1 MPLSEW
7 RRRCDYLTTFIFLSR
22 SPPPFSLLRFRWQR
36 RDLLR
41 AGAERANA
49 LLILAPVR
57 EAGAGE
63 DYLEDSSSI
72 LASLSVDAKFEEA
85 TGGLGLRDIG
95 TPSFFLFFQNI

>member
-7 RRRCDYLTTFIFLSR
+7 RRRCDYLTTFIFLSLSL
-22 SPPPFSLLRFRWQR
+22 SPFLCFRWQR

-95 TPSFFLFFQNI
+95 TPSFFLFFKIFK